1 MVCPLILLQT
11 SCASYELTEHE
22 LPYLS
27 DEGILL
33 DQ

>member
-1 MVCPLILLQT
+1 MGCRLILLQT
-11 SCASYELTEHE
+11 SCASYELTEHD
-22 LPYLS
+22 LRYLS